1 MSSSRDVIKF
11 DSGIMKKS
19 SIFALTCTFLFS
31 FFIENSAF
39 ATESIV
45 KVSNGL
51 SQSSAYAGGSFLVK
65 IRIER
70 RNLDSFFQIQQ
81 ELPAG
86 MTATGVE
93 SQGATFLF
101 KDGKV
106 KYSWLRLPAAEDIQV
121 IYKVKVPFTLKG
133 NYEINGSYY
142 YINEEEKEVF
152 ELPSSKIEILENVAP
167 SDTLAEKNLLAII
180 NNEPSKPTYVAEE
193 KPDLSFKIQILSS
206 TRKLDRDSIRKVYK
220 IRESVVEE
228 NYNGLYKYTVGNFV
242 TYEEA
247 RDFKNQLDFQKYI
260 PFVIAYNR
268 GARITVGEAMQL
280 AARRKTIVK

>member
-1 MSSSRDVIKF
+1 MSASPNFTLNSET
-11 DSGIMKKS
+11 MKSK
-19 SIFALTCTFLFS
+19 LLHGFL
-31 FFIENSAF
+31 ILMLAVLVNSNKAF

-51 SQSSAYAGGSFLVK
+51 SQTSAYAGGTFLVK

-106 KYSWLRLPAAEDIQV
+106 KYSWLRLPAEEDIQV
-121 IYKVKVPFTLKG
+121 IYKVKIPFTLKG
-133 NYEINGSYY
+133 NYEIKGSYY
-142 YINEEEKEVF
+142 YINNEEKEVF
-152 ELPSSKIEILENVAP
+152 PLPGSKIEILENVSP
-167 SDTLAEKNLLAII
+167 SDTVAERNLLSII
-180 NNEPSKPTYVAEE
+180 NNEPSKPAYVAEE

-220 IRESVVEE
+220 MKLPVVEE
-228 NYNGLYKYTVGNFV
+228 NYNGLYKYTVGSFV

-247 RDFKNQLDFQKYI
+247 RDFKNSLDFQKYI

-268 GARITVGEAMQL
+268 GTRITVGEAMQL

>member
-1 MSSSRDVIKF
+1 MSNSPNFTLNSET
-11 DSGIMKKS
+11 MKSK
-19 SIFALTCTFLFS
+19 LLHGFLILMLS
-31 FFIENSAF
+31 VLVNSNKAF

-51 SQSSAYAGGSFLVK
+51 SQTSAYAGGTFLVK

-106 KYSWLRLPAAEDIQV
+106 KYSWLRLPAEEDIQV
-121 IYKVKVPFTLKG
+121 IYKVKIPFTLKG
-133 NYEINGSYY
+133 NYEIKGSYY
-142 YINEEEKEVF
+142 YINNEEKEVF
-152 ELPSSKIEILENVAP
+152 PLPGSKIEILENVSP
-167 SDTLAEKNLLAII
+167 SDTLAERNLLSII
-180 NNEPSKPTYVAEE
+180 NNEPSKPAYVAEE

-220 IRESVVEE
+220 MKIPVVEE
-228 NYNGLYKYTVGNFV
+228 NYNGLYKYTVGSFV

-247 RDFKNQLDFQKYI
+247 RDFKNSLDFQKYI

>member
-1 MSSSRDVIKF
+1 MSTSPNFTLNSET
-11 DSGIMKKS
+11 MKSK
-19 SIFALTCTFLFS
+19 LLHGFL
-31 FFIENSAF
+31 ILMLAVLVNSNKAF

-51 SQSSAYAGGSFLVK
+51 SQTSAYAGGSFLVK

-106 KYSWLRLPAAEDIQV
+106 KYSWLRLPAEEDIQV
-121 IYKVKVPFTLKG
+121 IYKVKIPFTLKG
-133 NYEINGSYY
+133 NYEIKGSYY
-142 YINEEEKEVF
+142 YINNEEKEVF
-152 ELPSSKIEILENVAP
+152 PLPGSKIEILENVSP
-167 SDTLAEKNLLAII
+167 SDTVAERNLLSII
-180 NNEPSKPTYVAEE
+180 NNEPSKPAYVAEE

-220 IRESVVEE
+220 MKIPVVEE
-228 NYNGLYKYTVGNFV
+228 NYNGLYKYTVGSFV

-247 RDFKNQLDFQKYI
+247 RDFKNSLDFQKYI

>member
-1 MSSSRDVIKF
+1 MSTSPNFTLNSET
-11 DSGIMKKS
+11 MKSK
-19 SIFALTCTFLFS
+19 LLHGFLILMLAVFV
-31 FFIENSAF
+31 NSNKAF

-51 SQSSAYAGGSFLVK
+51 SQTSAYAGGTFLVK

-106 KYSWLRLPAAEDIQV
+106 KYSWLRLPAEEDIQV
-121 IYKVKVPFTLKG
+121 IYKVKIPFTLKG
-133 NYEINGSYY
+133 NYEIKGSYY
-142 YINEEEKEVF
+142 YINNEEKEVF
-152 ELPSSKIEILENVAP
+152 PLPGSKIEILENVSP
-167 SDTLAEKNLLAII
+167 SDTLAERNLLSII
-180 NNEPSKPTYVAEE
+180 NNEPSKPAYVAEE

-220 IRESVVEE
+220 MKIPVVEE
-228 NYNGLYKYTVGNFV
+228 NYNGLYKYTVGSFV

-247 RDFKNQLDFQKYI
+247 RDFKNSLDFQKYI

>member
-1 MSSSRDVIKF
+1 MLNSSNSTF
-11 DSGIMKKS
+11 NYESMKS
-19 SIFALTCTFLFS
+19 NLLRGFLIPVLSVLISANCVFAS
-31 FFIENSAF
+31 
-39 ATESIV
+39 ESIV

-51 SQSSAYAGGSFLVK
+51 SQTSAYAGGTFLVK

-106 KYSWLRLPAAEDIQV
+106 KYSWLRLPAEEDIQV
-121 IYKVKVPFTLKG
+121 IYKVKIPFTLKG
-133 NYEINGSYY
+133 NYEIKGSYY
-142 YINEEEKEVF
+142 YINNEEKEVF
-152 ELPSSKIEILENVAP
+152 PLPGSKIEILENVSP
-167 SDTLAEKNLLAII
+167 SDTLAERNLLSII
-180 NNEPSKPTYVAEE
+180 NNEPSKPAYVAEE

-220 IRESVVEE
+220 MKIPVVEE
-228 NYNGLYKYTVGNFV
+228 NYNGLYKYTVGSFV

-247 RDFKNQLDFQKYI
+247 RDFKNSLDFQKYI

-268 GARITVGEAMQL
+268 GSRITVGEAMQL